1 VLITRPGSMAVESFS
16 RRSERLETKK
26 CEYVVDNVKKD
37 KTRPKVT
44 ENVIGEYMALLERNV
59 KLLDYQDIR

>member
-1 VLITRPGSMAVESFS
+1 MAVESFS

-26 CEYVVDNVKKD
+26 CEYVDNVKKD